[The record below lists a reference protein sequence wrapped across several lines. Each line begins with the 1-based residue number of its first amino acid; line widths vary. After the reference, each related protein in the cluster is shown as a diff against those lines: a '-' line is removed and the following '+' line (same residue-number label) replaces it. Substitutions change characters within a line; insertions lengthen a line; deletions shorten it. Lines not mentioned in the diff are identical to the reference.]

1 EEWDIASLPGS
12 VFDEEPTAL
21 RLRFSTS
28 LLCEPERATSVDER
42 EATLWSLLDQAET
55 LQLTDEKRQLSLP
68 ALERAQA
75 RLTEMIHGLGQ
86 LDPSHVQSGMRRRA
100 TRAGGTS

>member
-1 EEWDIASLPGS
+1 M
-12 VFDEEPTAL
+12 FDEEPTAL

-28 LLCEPERATSVDER
+28 LLCEPEHATSVDER
-42 EATLWSLLDQAET
+42 EAALWSLLDQAEA
-55 LQLTDEKRQLSLP
+55 LQLTGEKRRLSLP

-86 LDPSHVQSGMRRRA
+86 SGPPHVQ
-100 TRAGGTS
+100 